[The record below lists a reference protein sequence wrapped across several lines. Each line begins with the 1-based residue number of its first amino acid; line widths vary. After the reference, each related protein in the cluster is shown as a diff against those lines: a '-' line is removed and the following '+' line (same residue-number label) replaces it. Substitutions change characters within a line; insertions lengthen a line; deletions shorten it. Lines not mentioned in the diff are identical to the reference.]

1 MGGQRI
7 YLFYGWNRGSQPPL
21 GARLP
26 RTDMQLDEGFWM
38 RWSDDFGKGN
48 YVNLQDA
55 SGLRLYFDFFDLG
68 NRIRHKQ
75 T

>member
-1 MGGQRI
+1 
-7 YLFYGWNRGSQPPL
+7 
-21 GARLP
+21 
-26 RTDMQLDEGFWM
+26 MQLDEGFWM

-68 NRIRHKQ
+68 VPQSPQWCLHALSILPVLQLLKQ
-75 T
+75 NQA